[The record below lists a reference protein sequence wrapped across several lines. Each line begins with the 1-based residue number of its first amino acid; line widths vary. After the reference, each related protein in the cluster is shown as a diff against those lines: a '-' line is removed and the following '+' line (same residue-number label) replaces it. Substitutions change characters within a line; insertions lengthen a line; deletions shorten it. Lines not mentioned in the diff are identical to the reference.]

1 MHVFSLSASSA
12 DQYEFLFIPRSNG
25 VCNPES
31 TTARGTGYLAALY
44 ITDRDREA
52 DGSEFRP
59 IKLTDRSSASI
70 DPTRGTPSSRRIGS
84 ETKRARYVAVWSTGY
99 VAKWDAGFHGAGFVS
114 LKMHAYYVS
123 STWYACAGEIWYGGM
138 HARTMMHAHPT
149 HVQFQQN
156 CSQTHGS
163 DSSSL
168 CMHQCIY

>member
-12 DQYEFLFIPRSNG
+12 DQYEFLFIPHG
-25 VCNPES
+25 PMECAIQ

-84 ETKRARYVAVWSTGY
+84 ETKRARYVAV
-99 VAKWDAGFHGAGFVS
+99 
-114 LKMHAYYVS
+114 
-123 STWYACAGEIWYGGM
+123 
-138 HARTMMHAHPT
+138 
-149 HVQFQQN
+149 
-156 CSQTHGS
+156 
-163 DSSSL
+163 
-168 CMHQCIY
+168 

>member
-84 ETKRARYVAVWSTGY
+84 ETKRARYVAV
-99 VAKWDAGFHGAGFVS
+99 
-114 LKMHAYYVS
+114 
-123 STWYACAGEIWYGGM
+123 
-138 HARTMMHAHPT
+138 
-149 HVQFQQN
+149 
-156 CSQTHGS
+156 
-163 DSSSL
+163 
-168 CMHQCIY
+168 